1 MLEVFN
7 NLETLLKGFWLVTIP
22 VTVIFVEQL

>member
-1 MLEVFN
+1 MLEVFD
-7 NLETLLKGFWLVTIP
+7 NLDTLLKGFWLVAIP

>member
-1 MLEVFN
+1 MLEVFD
-7 NLETLLKGFWLVTIP
+7 NLDTLLKGFWLETIP

>member
-7 NLETLLKGFWLVTIP
+7 DLEALLKGFWLVTIP

>member
-7 NLETLLKGFWLVTIP
+7 NLKALLKGFWLLTIP

>member
-7 NLETLLKGFWLVTIP
+7 NLEALLKGFWLVTIP
-22 VTVIFVEQL
+22 FVEQL

>member
-7 NLETLLKGFWLVTIP
+7 NLDTLLKGFWLVAIR

>member
-1 MLEVFN
+1 MLEVFD
-7 NLETLLKGFWLVTIP
+7 NLETLLKGFCLVTIP

>member
-7 NLETLLKGFWLVTIP
+7 DLEALLKGFWLVTIP
-22 VTVIFVEQL
+22 FVEQL